1 MKIVTIEWKYLGN
14 RMEESETQILLD
26 SWFSA
31 GKLVMNRAVIF
42 ACMFVIC
49 LFICLL
55 NLY

>member
-14 RMEESETQILLD
+14 RMEESETQILLE